1 MSNEKTI
8 LFFDDWSI
16 QHSRGVVRRWFAA
29 DPWPGHKPAVD
40 PLLDT
45 SFNGP
50 TVERNAETGQW
61 RLWSVGS
68 TDRTKG
74 DEGTGIYL
82 YESADGIDWRPSF
95 QNPPADRRAVRGA
108 EHLVFSGEHTG
119 NGIPFRDPHEKDPAR
134 RYKIAYT
141 DLSGNPVASEGT
153 CRIAVSPDG
162 IHWTID
168 KSAVWRDQHTDAGC
182 SILYNPWTKKYQFTS
197 RSILGDRRIA
207 LYETTD
213 WKTFTKPQIIIHPD
227 PSDPP
232 NVEFYGMPHFFYEG
246 YFIGFLFR
254 QHAAF
259 GDDTIPSRMKGRVDS
274 ELVYS
279 INGTHWNR
287 TNRQP
292 FLPDGGIGKFGFGNE
307 YPASMVLDDDGWL
320 RVYTTSIVGEH
331 NDCNKFPADEKM
343 VFLTISRFRR
353 DGFVAMESASDIGHL
368 TLRPLISRG
377 GQILINAAMGRFG
390 KIRAELRMVP
400 DGKPIPG
407 FELENSIPLEGD
419 GHFMPLRWK
428 GRDTVDQFQGE
439 PYRLFLELD
448 QARLFAV
455 RVEADYCYGWVPEP
469 NLVGDYIPNQCPGCQ
484 PGRIEAYTGKS

>member
-1 MSNEKTI
+1 MKTI

-16 QHSRGVVRRWFAA
+16 QHSRGVIRKWFAA
-29 DPWPGHKPAVD
+29 EPWPGHKPAVD
-40 PLLDT
+40 PLLDS

-50 TVERNAETGQW
+50 TVERNPETGRW
-61 RLWSVGS
+61 RLWSVGV
-68 TDRTKG
+68 TDRKKG

-82 YESADGIDWRPSF
+82 YESPDGIDWRPSF
-95 QNPPADRRAVRGA
+95 QKPPADKRAVPGA
-108 EHLVFSGEHTG
+108 EHLVFSGEYSG
-119 NGIPFRDPHEKDPAR
+119 NGGPFRDPLEKDPAR

-141 DLSGNPVASEGT
+141 DLSGNAVASEGT
-153 CRIAVSPDG
+153 CKIAVSPDG

-168 KSAVWRDQHTDAGC
+168 RQAVWRDQHTDTYF
-182 SILYNPWTKKYQFTS
+182 SILYNPWTKKYQFTG
-197 RSILGDRRIA
+197 RPILGDRRVA

-232 NVEFYGMPHFFYEG
+232 CVEFYGMPHFFYEG
-246 YFIGFLFR
+246 YFVGFLWR
-254 QHAAF
+254 QHGAF

-287 TNRQP
+287 TNRRP
-292 FLPDGGIGKFGFGNE
+292 FLPDGGIGKYGFGNE
-307 YPASMVLDDDGWL
+307 YPCAMIQDEEGWL
-320 RVYTTSIVGEH
+320 RVYTTSSVGEH
-331 NDCNKFPADEKM
+331 NDCEKFPAEEKM

-353 DGFVAMESASDIGHL
+353 DGFCAMESASDIGHL
-368 TLRPLISRG
+368 TLRPLISHG
-377 GQILINAAMGRFG
+377 GKILINAMMGRFG

-400 DGKPIPG
+400 DGKAIPG

-419 GHFMPLRWK
+419 GHFMALHWK
-428 GRDTVDQFQGE
+428 NRDTIDQFTGE
-439 PYRLFLELD
+439 PFRLFLELD

-455 RVEADYCYGWVPEP
+455 RIEADYLYGWVPEP
-469 NLVGDYIPNQCPGCQ
+469 NLVGDYIPNQCPGLQ
-484 PGRIEAYTGKS
+484 PGRFEAYEGKNK